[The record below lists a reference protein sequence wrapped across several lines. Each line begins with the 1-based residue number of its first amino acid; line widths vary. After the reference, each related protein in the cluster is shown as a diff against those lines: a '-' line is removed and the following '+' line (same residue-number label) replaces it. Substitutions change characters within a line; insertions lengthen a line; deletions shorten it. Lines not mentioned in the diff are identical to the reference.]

1 MRQSAAESKIVQFP
15 TERSAGRI
23 VMIEEQIM
31 DQTRRMPIALCLMIW
46 TALAVVGW
54 GVFSAAFKLI

>member
-23 VMIEEQIM
+23 VMIEERMM

-46 TALAVVGW
+46 TALAVAGW